1 LAVALAGDPSR
12 VSDLK
17 LRLAAN
23 RFRARL
29 FDTARHARTLEAGY
43 RRMHERQ
50 VSGLAPADI
59 VVE

>member
-1 LAVALAGDPSR
+1 

-17 LRLAAN
+17 LRPATN